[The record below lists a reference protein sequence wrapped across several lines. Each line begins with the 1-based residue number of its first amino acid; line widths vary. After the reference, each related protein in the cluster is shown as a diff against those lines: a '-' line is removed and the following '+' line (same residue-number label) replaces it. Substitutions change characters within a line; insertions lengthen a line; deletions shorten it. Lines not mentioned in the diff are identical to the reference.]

1 MTENITQIPSSK
13 VPVLQQDTGL
23 MSTQWYR
30 FFFNIYILT
39 NNGVSGSFTT
49 ADGKTVTVTN
59 GIITAIV

>member
-1 MTENITQIPSSK
+1 MENITLIPSAK
-13 VPVLQQDTGL
+13 VPVLLSDTDL

-30 FFFNIYILT
+30 FFFNIYTLT

-49 ADGKTVTVTN
+49 NDGKTVTVTN

>member
-1 MTENITQIPSSK
+1 MENITLIPSAK
-13 VPVLQQDTGL
+13 VPVLLADTDV

-30 FFFNIYILT
+30 FFFNIYTLT

-49 ADGKTVTVTN
+49 NDGKTVTVTN

>member
-1 MTENITQIPSSK
+1 MENITLIPSAK
-13 VPVLQQDTGL
+13 VPVLLADTDL

-30 FFFNIYILT
+30 FFFNIYTLT

-49 ADGKTVTVTN
+49 NDGKTVTVTN

>member
-1 MTENITQIPSSK
+1 MENITQIPSSK
-13 VPVLQQDTGL
+13 VPVLLADTDL

-30 FFFNIYILT
+30 FLFNIYTLT

-49 ADGKTVTVTN
+49 SDGKTVTVTN